1 MTNAYRRVL
10 RLSVGLSLASMALVL
25 LASPQAFAG
34 APRSEFVA
42 TCENGHSYPIRA
54 RAVSDYGDLVTG
66 DLLIGRRHAAAIRL
80 IPMGVG
86 YRYAAKGLWLDG
98 FRSDAELYFGKHR
111 EVACTVASN

>member
-1 MTNAYRRVL
+1 MINVCNRTAGF
-10 RLSVGLSLASMALVL
+10 GLTAMALVL

-34 APRSEFVA
+34 ASRSEFVA

-54 RAVSDYGDLVTG
+54 RAVSDDGDLVTG

-98 FRSDAELYFGKHR
+98 WRSDAELYLSKHR
-111 EVACTVASN
+111 SVACTVVPG

>member
-1 MTNAYRRVL
+1 MTNACNRT
-10 RLSVGLSLASMALVL
+10 VGFGLAAMAMVL
-25 LASPQAFAG
+25 LAAPQAFAG
-34 APRSEFVA
+34 ASRSEFVA

-54 RAVSDYGDLVTG
+54 KAVSDYGDLVTG

-98 FRSDAELYFGKHR
+98 WRSDADLYFGKRR
-111 EVACTVASN
+111 EVACTVVSG